1 MATEVKT
8 EHPHV
13 VRVEG
18 VRGGRPVI
26 KGSRILVSLIA
37 TYYKMGETP
46 DDILRLYPHLA
57 PAVIYDAL
65 SYYHDHRAEIDAE
78 LADTTLE
85 RVMEKYQLKMD
96 AKGRLT
102 PLLNPSLYCA

>member
-8 EHPHV
+8 EHPHI

-46 DDILRLYPHLA
+46 DNILRLYPHL
-57 PAVIYDAL
+57 PAAAIYDAL
-65 SYYHDHRAEIDAE
+65 SRGVRHYAPTM
-78 LADTTLE
+78 TTGL
-85 RVMEKYQLKMD
+85 
-96 AKGRLT
+96 RLT
-102 PLLNPSLYCA
+102 QSLRTRRLNG